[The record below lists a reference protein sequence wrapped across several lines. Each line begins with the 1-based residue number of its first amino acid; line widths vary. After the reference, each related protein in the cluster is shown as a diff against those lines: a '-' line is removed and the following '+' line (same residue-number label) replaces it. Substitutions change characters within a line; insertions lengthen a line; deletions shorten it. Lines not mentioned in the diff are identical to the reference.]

1 MKKIIEFIKKY
12 YKDFFTIFIGNFFLS
27 FVSLVCFMYYRN
39 ESFEGILSGGL
50 SGFSLIMN
58 SLFSFNNPELIA
70 TIITWILFIIG
81 WIFLGKKFALQTLLG
96 SFLYPGF
103 LFIFKIPAFEFLN
116 TNFNTLEPILVSMIG
131 GILVGTGCGIIY
143 RIGGSTGGLDI
154 PPLVINKFFKRIKL
168 SKLFF
173 IQDGILVI
181 LALIANYNLN
191 QVVIGLISVF
201 MCSLFVEITQVS
213 GYKSY
218 IAEIISDKYMEINQE
233 IFNKLDR
240 GTTVFDCEGG
250 FTGTSRKMI
259 KVMIAKKQYHE
270 LLEIVKKHDPNAF
283 MSIQSTS
290 DVFGNG
296 FRDYGGE

>member
-12 YKDFFTIFIGNFFLS
+12 YKDFFTIFIGNFFVAFAS
-27 FVSLVCFMYYRN
+27 SVCFMNYRN

-50 SGFSLIMN
+50 SGLSLIMN